1 MRGVAPGGLG
11 VDRAGAAVIRLRLDA
26 YTAETCRCGKHW
38 RLLRVVDLV
47 LAFRAGRR

>member
-1 MRGVAPGGLG
+1 M
-11 VDRAGAAVIRLRLDA
+11 IRLTMAGGRA
-26 YTAETCRCGKHW
+26 YTAEHCVCGQHW